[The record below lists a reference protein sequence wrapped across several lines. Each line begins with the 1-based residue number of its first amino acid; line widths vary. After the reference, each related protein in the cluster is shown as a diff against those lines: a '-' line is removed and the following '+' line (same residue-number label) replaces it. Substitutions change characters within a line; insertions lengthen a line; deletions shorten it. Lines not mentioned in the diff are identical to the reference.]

1 MRKKLKDVCMF
12 YSGTGFPIQYQGQT
26 KGEYPFYKVGD
37 IANNAIAG
45 KIYLELCNNYISSD
59 VAKMIKG
66 CILPKDTVVFAKIG
80 EALKLN
86 RRAITSCDCLI
97 DNNAMGIAP
106 KLDFLRI
113 QYFYFCMKN
122 LKMQTLAE
130 STTVPSVRK
139 TVLEKYEIEVPS
151 LVEQEEI
158 EKKLTLTQK
167 IIEKRRQELS
177 YLDEII
183 KARFVEMF
191 GNPVTNEKGW
201 TQKLL
206 GEITI
211 KIGSGATPRGGKS
224 TYQENG
230 IALIRS
236 MNVHNGMFEY
246 RELAHISD
254 EQATKLDNV
263 VIEENDVLLNI
274 TGASVARS
282 CVVPSEIL
290 PARVNQHVCVIRC
303 KECIIPEFL
312 NNLLIDDNYQELLWS
327 IARAGATREA
337 ITKQQVECLQ
347 IIMPPVELQNE
358 FMKFCKQVD
367 KSKFDTMTFAPI
379 YAIINL
385 YLYTYF
391 YQGRR

>member
-106 KLDFLRI
+106 KLDSLRI

-191 GNPVTNEKGW
+191 GDPVANDKGW
-201 TQKLL
+201 KMKPLLDMGKCKNGMNFHYDDSGVEISCLGVGDFKDLSVIDNTKKLSIVSL
-206 GEITI
+206 NEMPSEEYLLKDGDIVFVRSNGNKDLVGRSLAIYPGKLPTTFSGFCIRYRIHDDEITVPYLLRVL
-211 KIGSGATPRGGKS
+211 KMESMRKKMAGRGANIQNLNQQILGT
-224 TYQENG
+224 
-230 IALIRS
+230 L
-236 MNVHNGMFEY
+236 
-246 RELAHISD
+246 
-254 EQATKLDNV
+254 
-263 VIEENDVLLNI
+263 VIP
-274 TGASVARS
+274 
-282 CVVPSEIL
+282 VPPI
-290 PARVNQHVCVIRC
+290 
-303 KECIIPEFL
+303 
-312 NNLLIDDNYQELLWS
+312 
-327 IARAGATREA
+327 
-337 ITKQQVECLQ
+337 
-347 IIMPPVELQNE
+347 ELQNQ
-358 FMKFCKQVD
+358 FVDFVRAID

-379 YAIINL
+379 YDIINL
-385 YLYTYF
+385 YLHTHF